1 MKLSKTTLATL
12 KNFSTIN
19 QSIVIKPGNI
29 LETISN
35 VKDIYAR
42 SSIEETFDKQV
53 CIYDLNEFL
62 GVVSLFEDP
71 DLELGDESLTLKQ
84 GKITQKY
91 FYADPTV
98 VTSPPD
104 NGVTLPSEELH
115 TNLDRNTLSMIIRAC
130 SINNATDLTFS
141 NKGILAHDKSIPSSN
156 VFSVDIPET
165 SDVYELSISVDK
177 LKMVPDDYKIAI
189 CTKGLVKFEGNYITY
204 YVALQPEGNYAKGQ

>member
-1 MKLSKTTLATL
+1 MKLSKATLATL

-19 QSIVIKPGNI
+19 QSIIIKPGNV

-35 VKDIYAR
+35 VKDVYAR
-42 SSIEETFDKQV
+42 STIEETFDKQV

-62 GVVSLFEDP
+62 GVISLFEDP
-71 DLELGDESLTLKQ
+71 DFELGDDALILKQ

-91 FYADPTV
+91 YYADPTV
-98 VTSPPD
+98 ITSPPD

-115 TNLDRNTLSMIIRAC
+115 FNLDRNTLSMIIRAC
-130 SINNATDLTFS
+130 SINNATDMTFC
-141 NKGILAHDKSIPSSN
+141 NKGILVHDKSVPNSN

-165 SDVYELSISVDK
+165 KDTYELSISVDK

-189 CTKGLVKFEGNYITY
+189 CTKGLSKFEGNYITY
-204 YVALQPEGNYAKGQ
+204 YVALQPEGTYAKGQ

>member
-1 MKLSKTTLATL
+1 MKLSKATLATL

-19 QSIVIKPGNI
+19 QSIVIKPGNV

-35 VKDIYAR
+35 VKDVYAR
-42 SSIEETFDKQV
+42 STIEETFDKQV

-62 GVVSLFEDP
+62 GVISLFEDP
-71 DLELGDESLTLKQ
+71 DFELSDEAVILKQ

-98 VTSPPD
+98 ITSPPD

-115 TNLDRNTLSMIIRAC
+115 FQLDRNTLSMIIRAS
-130 SINNATDLTFS
+130 SINNATDMTFS
-141 NKGILAHDKSIPSSN
+141 DKGILVHDKSVPNSN

-165 SDVYELSISVDK
+165 KDTFELSISVDK
-177 LKMVPDDYKIAI
+177 LKMVADDYKIAI
-189 CTKGLVKFEGNYITY
+189 CTKGLTKFEGNYITY
-204 YVALQPEGNYAKGQ
+204 YVALQPEGTYEKG